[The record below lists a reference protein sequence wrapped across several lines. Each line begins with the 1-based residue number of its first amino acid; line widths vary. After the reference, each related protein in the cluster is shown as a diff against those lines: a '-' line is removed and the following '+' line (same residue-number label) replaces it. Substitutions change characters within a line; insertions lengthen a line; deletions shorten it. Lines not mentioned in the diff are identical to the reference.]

1 MDLRHKLPLITT
13 AAIVTLIMGTRF
25 VSSVFTNDIGG
36 VDPRITLPPNQAQE
50 ILERQR
56 RQQVQAFVSVSEGE
70 VARTEERIQEATAVA
85 LGVSLFAAT
94 ESLSHRIPA
103 SDVALLS
110 GVEKAGLLPP
120 GMRLIENSALVTSDR
135 GTLRVRYRLEPLC
148 IEVVSIGRERT
159 DGPALLL
166 RVPSLTA
173 GKDETRD
180 VVLYMAT
187 RLDEVQS
194 LNHSQVKQRS
204 SPWVSRLSRC
214 EQSRCRFS
222 TPASNQQLGKRV
234 IRNASQT
241 GTD

>member
-1 MDLRHKLPLITT
+1 M
-13 AAIVTLIMGTRF
+13 
-25 VSSVFTNDIGG
+25 
-36 VDPRITLPPNQAQE
+36 
-50 ILERQR
+50 
-56 RQQVQAFVSVSEGE
+56 
-70 VARTEERIQEATAVA
+70 ARTEERIREATGLA
-85 LGVSLFAAT
+85 LAASLFAAT

-103 SDVALLS
+103 SDIGLLS

-187 RLDEVQS
+187 RLDEVTIP
-194 LNHSQVKQRS
+194 K
-204 SPWVSRLSRC
+204 P
-214 EQSRCRFS
+214 F
-222 TPASNQQLGKRV
+222 ASEAEIIALGFAPEPLRAV
-234 IRNASQT
+234 TLPILDT
-241 GTD
+241 GK